1 MDIVFEK
8 MIMTLLLALWLWL
21 FCSMYREWWKKKQR
35 QHGYCR
41 SRCQGETQMAIC
53 HMGMENVP
61 APVSA
66 VSGYAGSPIRTLIM
80 KGPAAGQASSV
91 SLLAN
96 PPAITLNKRLHTGC

>member
-21 FCSMYREWWKKKQR
+21 FCSMYREWWKKQR

>member
-1 MDIVFEK
+1 
-8 MIMTLLLALWLWL
+8 
-21 FCSMYREWWKKKQR
+21 
-35 QHGYCR
+35 
-41 SRCQGETQMAIC
+41 MAIC

-80 KGPAAGQASSV
+80 KGAAASQASSV